1 MSFQTN
7 ELLVLLHWRVL
18 VCVSF
23 IRKYSLPFAA
33 CFFFFVYFFNYFLN
47 EIQLIFSGEGFEES
61 KEALHRIG
69 APLSFNP
76 GKNGSLAFIG
86 YTDPEKVFSSFIF
99 DYKNIDSNGNS
110 ISSSLCQVS
119 WLQEDHKRRGEGPS
133 VINEFILT
141 PAAVEED
148 ESSNV
153 YEENKYERVVLDQ
166 PVKQSASVRYSYFS
180 FFLLMTNMFKNLTK
194 NFSFCSR

>member
-1 MSFQTN
+1 MRSNLFFQVKVLKN
-7 ELLVLLHWRVL
+7 QKKPYIGLVLLFLLIQEKMVL
-18 VCVSF
+18 WP
-23 IRKYSLPFAA
+23 SLVIPTQKR
-33 CFFFFVYFFNYFLN
+33 YF
-47 EIQLIFSGEGFEES
+47 
-61 KEALHRIG
+61 
-69 APLSFNP
+69 P
-76 GKNGSLAFIG
+76 
-86 YTDPEKVFSSFIF
+86 SFIF

-194 NFSFCSR
+194 NLSFCSP